1 MNMVKQKIDDE
12 ELGIESYHV
21 KRQQAVER
29 AMEKARRAIPD
40 TWKQLS
46 QHDLEVLS
54 WVLGEV
60 WAFSGRRQWDDI
72 TFSGM
77 TLPAVVKVIRIGD
90 QVVHGEKEGRLGFEE
105 VMVILA
111 GLK

>member
-1 MNMVKQKIDDE
+1 MVKQKIDDE

-40 TWKQLS
+40 MWKQLS
-46 QHDLEVLS
+46 QNDLEVLN
-54 WVLGEV
+54 WILGEV
-60 WAFSGRRQWDDI
+60 WAFSGRTQWDEI
-72 TFSGM
+72 AFSGM
-77 TLPAVVKVIRIGD
+77 TLPALVKMIQIGD
-90 QVVHGEKEGRLGFEE
+90 QVMHGEKEGRLGFEE
-105 VMVILA
+105 VTVILA

>member
-1 MNMVKQKIDDE
+1 MVKQKIDDE
-12 ELGIESYHV
+12 EIGIKSYHV

-40 TWKQLS
+40 TWKELS
-46 QHDLEVLS
+46 EHDLEVLN
-54 WVLGEV
+54 WILGEV
-60 WAFSGRRQWDDI
+60 WSFSGRRQWDDI

-77 TLPAVVKVIRIGD
+77 TLPALVKVIQVGD
-90 QVVHGEKEGRLGFEE
+90 QVMHREKEGRLGFEE
-105 VMVILA
+105 VSAVLA

>member
-1 MNMVKQKIDDE
+1 MAKHKIDDE

-40 TWKQLS
+40 TWKELS
-46 QHDLEVLS
+46 QHDLRVLS
-54 WVLGEV
+54 WTLGEV
-60 WAFSGRRQWDDI
+60 WAFAGRRQWDDI

-77 TLPAVVKVIRIGD
+77 TLPAVVKVIQIGD
-90 QVVHGEKEGRLGFEE
+90 QVKHKEKESQLGFEE
-105 VMVILA
+105 VTTILA

>member
-1 MNMVKQKIDDE
+1 MVKQKIDDE
-12 ELGIESYHV
+12 ELGIGSYHV

-40 TWKQLS
+40 TWKELS
-46 QHDLEVLS
+46 QHDLEVLK
-54 WVLGEV
+54 WTLGEV
-60 WAFSGRRQWDDI
+60 WAFAGRLQWDDI

-77 TLPAVVKVIRIGD
+77 TLSAVVKVIQIGD
-90 QVVHGEKEGRLGFEE
+90 QVKHKEKDSQIGFEE
-105 VMVILA
+105 VTAILA

>member
-1 MNMVKQKIDDE
+1 MVKQKIDDE
-12 ELGIESYHV
+12 ELGIESYHI

-46 QHDLEVLS
+46 EHDLEVLN
-54 WVLGEV
+54 WILGEV
-60 WAFSGRRQWDDI
+60 WSFSGRRVWDDI

-77 TLPAVVKVIRIGD
+77 TLPAVVKVIQVGD
-90 QVVHGEKEGRLGFEE
+90 QVMHREKEGRIGFEE
-105 VMVILA
+105 VSAVLS

>member
-1 MNMVKQKIDDE
+1 MGKQKIDDE

-46 QHDLEVLS
+46 QNDLEVLN
-54 WVLGEV
+54 WILGEI
-60 WAFSGRRQWDDI
+60 WAFSGRAQWDEI
-72 TFSGM
+72 NFSCM
-77 TLPAVVKVIRIGD
+77 TLPAIVKVIQVGD
-90 QVVHGEKEGRLGFEE
+90 QVMHGEKG
-105 VMVILA
+105 A
-111 GLK
+111 D